1 MSFED
6 IKGQDSAL
14 GVLRESLRKGR
25 IFSNY
30 LFTGPDGVGKA
41 FAAKNFAK
49 AINCR
54 DRNSGNACS
63 ACLSCKKVDSGC
75 HPDIAFVKPNG
86 ASSSIGIDEI
96 RSVTG
101 RASLKP
107 YESKKKV
114 FVIDDAH
121 SMNAASSNAFLKTLE
136 EPPGDTV
143 FILISPSEKAM
154 LPTIVSRCHIVKFSA
169 APAKLV
175 ERILLDRFGISEDE
189 AGLLGN
195 FSSGRIG
202 EAIRMKERN
211 IIDRKNTLIDA
222 LMDTRRDLRE
232 ELGPYSKREGLKED
246 LEFFVSYFRDIAAYK
261 ASGGKA
267 YIFNTDR
274 KDEIKARVDAFTQD
288 ELERLIRKIITLRSY
303 VDYNV
308 NPNMIIDVLTNEIN
322 GLPANR

>member
-136 EPPGDTV
+136 EPPGETI

-169 APAKLV
+169 APTKLV
-175 ERILLDRFGISEDE
+175 ERILRDRFGISEDE
-189 AGLLGN
+189 AGSMGLIFINPKMPSRMMQSVSGALKRISSDFINAPSTFPATMSTGFPSYPPVIRFLKTIYPHLPVAFDAPTNATDLG
-195 FSSGRIG
+195 SKSG
-202 EAIRMKERN
+202 
-211 IIDRKNTLIDA
+211 
-222 LMDTRRDLRE
+222 
-232 ELGPYSKREGLKED
+232 
-246 LEFFVSYFRDIAAYK
+246 
-261 ASGGKA
+261 
-267 YIFNTDR
+267 
-274 KDEIKARVDAFTQD
+274 
-288 ELERLIRKIITLRSY
+288 
-303 VDYNV
+303 
-308 NPNMIIDVLTNEIN
+308 
-322 GLPANR
+322 